1 MELAKLL
8 EIDEAIIVHVEFA
21 NRRVEIA
28 REDGLAAVHRLA
40 QLDELLLVQIARVV
54 DIKNVEDE
62 LRERGGGGGGA
73 REARQRECGAHRPE
87 RRRART

>member
-28 REDGLAAVHRLA
+28 RKDGLAAVHRLA

-62 LRERGGGGGGA
+62 LRERGGGGGQERRGSVSVVRIGPNEGA
-73 REARQRECGAHRPE
+73 R
-87 RRRART
+87 T

>member
-28 REDGLAAVHRLA
+28 RKDGLATVHRLA
-40 QLDELLLVQIARVV
+40 QLDELLLVQIARIVN
-54 DIKNVEDE
+54 IENVEDE
-62 LRERGGGGGGA
+62 LRTRERGGG
-73 REARQRECGAHRPE
+73 REAHECVSRASAE